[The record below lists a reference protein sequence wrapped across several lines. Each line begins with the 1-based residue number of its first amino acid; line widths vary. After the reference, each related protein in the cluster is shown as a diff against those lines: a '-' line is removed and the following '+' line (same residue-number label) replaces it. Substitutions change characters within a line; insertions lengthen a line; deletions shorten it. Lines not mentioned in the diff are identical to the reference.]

1 MGESTY
7 VIAGGGVA
15 GASAAESLRGEGF
28 DGRIVVVGDETEAP
42 YERPPLSK
50 ALLRGELE
58 PAAVTLR
65 APEFYEKNE
74 IELHRKTRV
83 LELDLSKR
91 SVRCADGQDVSFDKL
106 LIATGASPRRLGV
119 PGEQLVSVHYL
130 RTLDDALDLRAKL
143 RSHPRVLVVGT
154 GFIGCEVAA
163 SARQIGCEVTLA
175 GPSLPMEHALG
186 KEIAAL
192 YADRHLANGVSLRV
206 GMTVTEFRGGRAV
219 EAVRLSDGSELA
231 CDIAVVGVGVG
242 PAVGWLSSQ
251 VTVSDGVDTDELCR
265 TNVHGIF
272 AAGDVACSWRPR
284 LKRRVRLE
292 HFDNAESQGAA
303 AGRAMHGNTRP
314 HDPIPFFWSDQYDV
328 SLQYYGFARD
338 WDRVVLRRH
347 AGDDSLIAFYLKD
360 GRVEAACTLNRS
372 QDANVVKRLIGR
384 AGVSDADLADDATS
398 LKSLIPAS
406 EYV

>member
-1 MGESTY
+1 M
-7 VIAGGGVA
+7 
-15 GASAAESLRGEGF
+15 R
-28 DGRIVVVGDETEAP
+28 
-42 YERPPLSK
+42 
-50 ALLRGELE
+50 
-58 PAAVTLR
+58 
-65 APEFYEKNE
+65 
-74 IELHRKTRV
+74 
-83 LELDLSKR
+83 
-91 SVRCADGQDVSFDKL
+91 FDKL
-106 LIATGASPRRLGV
+106 LIATGANPRRLGV
-119 PGEQLVSVHYL
+119 PGEQLGGIHYL
-130 RTLDDALDLRAKL
+130 RTLDDALGLRAKL
-143 RSHPRVLVVGT
+143 WSHPRVLVVGT

-175 GPSLPMEHALG
+175 GPSLPMEHVLG

-192 YADRHLANGVSLRV
+192 YADRHLANGVRLRV
-206 GMTVTEFRGGRAV
+206 GMTVTEFRGNRAV

-231 CDIAVVGVGVG
+231 CDIAIVGVGVA
-242 PAVGWLSSQ
+242 PAIGWLASQ
-251 VTVSDGVDTDELCR
+251 VAVSDGVDTDELCR

>member
-1 MGESTY
+1 M
-7 VIAGGGVA
+7 
-15 GASAAESLRGEGF
+15 
-28 DGRIVVVGDETEAP
+28 
-42 YERPPLSK
+42 
-50 ALLRGELE
+50 
-58 PAAVTLR
+58 
-65 APEFYEKNE
+65 
-74 IELHRKTRV
+74 
-83 LELDLSKR
+83 
-91 SVRCADGQDVSFDKL
+91 
-106 LIATGASPRRLGV
+106 
-119 PGEQLVSVHYL
+119 
-130 RTLDDALDLRAKL
+130 
-143 RSHPRVLVVGT
+143 LVVGT

-163 SARQIGCEVTLA
+163 SARQVGCEVTLA
-175 GPSLPMEHALG
+175 GPSLPMEHVLG

-206 GMTVTEFRGGRAV
+206 GMTVTEFRGSRAV

-231 CDIAVVGVGVG
+231 CDIAVVGVGVA
-242 PAVGWLSSQ
+242 PAIGWLGSQ
-251 VTVSDGVDTDELCR
+251 VAVSDGVDTDELCR
-265 TNVHGIF
+265 TNVRGIF

-314 HDPIPFFWSDQYDV
+314 YDPIPFFWSDQYDV

-372 QDANVVKRLIGR
+372 QDANVVKRLIGGT
-384 AGVSDADLADDATS
+384 GVSDADLADDAKS

>member
-1 MGESTY
+1 MPPPIRISASSWGSD
-7 VIAGGGVA
+7 VCDRWRRRC
-15 GASAAESLRGEGF
+15 GASAAESLRGAGF

-58 PAAVTLR
+58 PASVVLR

-74 IELHRKTRV
+74 IELHRNTRV

-91 SVRCADGQDVSFDKL
+91 SVRCTNGQENRFDKL

-119 PGEQLVSVHYL
+119 PGEKLVSVHYL
-130 RTLDDALDLRAKL
+130 RTLDDALGLRAKL
-143 RSHPRVLVVGT
+143 SSHPSVLVVGT
-154 GFIGCEVAA
+154 GLIGCEVAA
-163 SARQIGCEVTLA
+163 SARQIGCAVTLA
-175 GPSLPMEHALG
+175 GPSLPMEHVLG
-186 KEIAAL
+186 KEIAAF
-192 YADRHLANGVSLRV
+192 YADRHLANGVRLRV
-206 GMTVTEFRGGRAV
+206 GMTVTEFRGSRAV

-231 CDIAVVGVGVG
+231 CDIAIVGVGVA
-242 PAVGWLSSQ
+242 PAIGWLGSQ
-251 VTVSDGVDTDELCR
+251 LAVSDGVDTDELCR
-265 TNVHGIF
+265 TNVPGIF

-303 AGRAMHGNTRP
+303 AGRAMYGNTRP
-314 HDPIPFFWSDQYDV
+314 YDPIPFFWSDQYDV

-347 AGDDSLIAFYLKD
+347 AGDDSLVAFYLKD

-372 QDANVVKRLIGR
+372 QDANVIKRLIG
-384 AGVSDADLADDATS
+384 ADRS
-398 LKSLIPAS
+398 
-406 EYV
+406 

>member
-1 MGESTY
+1 M
-7 VIAGGGVA
+7 
-15 GASAAESLRGEGF
+15 
-28 DGRIVVVGDETEAP
+28 
-42 YERPPLSK
+42 
-50 ALLRGELE
+50 
-58 PAAVTLR
+58 
-65 APEFYEKNE
+65 
-74 IELHRKTRV
+74 
-83 LELDLSKR
+83 
-91 SVRCADGQDVSFDKL
+91 
-106 LIATGASPRRLGV
+106 
-119 PGEQLVSVHYL
+119 
-130 RTLDDALDLRAKL
+130 
-143 RSHPRVLVVGT
+143 
-154 GFIGCEVAA
+154 
-163 SARQIGCEVTLA
+163 
-175 GPSLPMEHALG
+175 GPSLPMEHVLG

-206 GMTVTEFRGGRAV
+206 GMTVTEFRGNRAV

-231 CDIAVVGVGVG
+231 CDIAIVGVGVA
-242 PAVGWLSSQ
+242 PAIGWLGSQ
-251 VTVSDGVDTDELCR
+251 VAGSDGVDTDELCR
-265 TNVHGIF
+265 TNVRGIF

-314 HDPIPFFWSDQYDV
+314 YDPIPFFWSDQYDV

-347 AGDDSLIAFYLKD
+347 ASDGSLIAFYLKD
-360 GRVEAACTLNRS
+360 RRVEAACLLNRS

-384 AGVSDADLADDATS
+384 TGVSDADMADDAKS